1 MLMILMSVL
10 LSCIAWC
17 YDKHVAR
24 VKPAVN
30 FILFESMLGT
40 FVYAMLT

>member
-1 MLMILMSVL
+1 MLMILMSAL

-24 VKPAVN
+24 GEAGRE
-30 FILFESMLGT
+30 LYFESMLGT